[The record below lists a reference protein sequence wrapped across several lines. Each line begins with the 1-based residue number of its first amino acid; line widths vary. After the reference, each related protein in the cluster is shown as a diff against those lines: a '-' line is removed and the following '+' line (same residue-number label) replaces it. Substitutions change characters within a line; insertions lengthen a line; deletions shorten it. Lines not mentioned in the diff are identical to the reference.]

1 MIAFICF
8 LIALIFACLATAG
21 VPQPPRFHFLSFAVA
36 MLALGFL
43 VGAFPVLR

>member
-8 LIALIFACLATAG
+8 LLSLVFAALATAG
-21 VPQPPRFHFLSFAVA
+21 VPQPARFHFLSFAVA

-43 VGAFPVLR
+43 VGAIPALR